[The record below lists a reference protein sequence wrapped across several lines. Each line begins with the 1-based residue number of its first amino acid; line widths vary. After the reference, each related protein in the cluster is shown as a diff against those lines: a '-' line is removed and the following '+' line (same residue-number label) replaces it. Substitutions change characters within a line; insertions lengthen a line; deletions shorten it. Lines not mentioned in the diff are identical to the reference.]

1 MGEEP
6 TLPSGVGQE
15 GCRSCHQRPAHL
27 PFPSPSAPT
36 RSASHLQVTTA
47 DVTLA
52 VKPDCQET
60 AGEVFPTLEINSVPT
75 RQNVFNG

>member
-15 GCRSCHQRPAHL
+15 GCSACPHRPAHL
-27 PFPSPSAPT
+27 PFPSSSAPT
-36 RSASHLQVTTA
+36 RSASHLLFTA
-47 DVTLA
+47 ANAALA

-60 AGEVFPTLEINSVPT
+60 VGEVLPTLEINSVPT
-75 RQNVFNG
+75 R